1 MILENR
7 SDNPRYFLETFGCQM
22 NISDS
27 ERIAELL
34 EKKGYIRTNEVYE
47 ADLILVN
54 MCSIRK
60 SAVHR
65 VHGLVQKII
74 QLRKIKPELKSIL
87 TGCFLD
93 HPEQKSFLKT
103 FNIVCKID
111 ELFGANAHY
120 LLSKPK
126 NLSSF
131 QAYVPIM
138 TGCNNFCTY
147 CVVPYTR
154 GREYSRPAQE
164 IIKEIKSLIQRGF
177 KEIWLLG
184 QNVNSYQDLSN
195 DPAIDFASLLS
206 KINNLHGDFWLYFTS
221 SHPKDFSDRVIE
233 VMAKSKKIAPYLN
246 LPVQSGDKYILGKMN
261 RSYVPDDYM
270 NEIKKVRDAFRQYRI
285 GLESKIAIS
294 TDIIVGFPGE
304 NKWRFLK
311 TAYLMRKIGFDMAY
325 ISRYSPRPFT
335 MAESLRDNVSNKKKV
350 QREKILNNILKK
362 TALKNNQ
369 FYINNIL
376 PVLIVEM
383 HKSGKYLIGRSRAHK
398 KVKIKSNHRNLIGR
412 IISVRVINAY
422 SWGLFGDIWS
432 EGLVSTSEQA
442 PLTPLP
448 PIGRSLRSPSR
459 CPLSRLIRQK

>member
-7 SDNPRYFLETFGCQM
+7 SDNPLYFLETFGCQM

-27 ERIAELL
+27 ERIAGLL
-34 EKKGYIRTNEVYE
+34 EKKGYIHTSEIWK

-60 SAVHR
+60 SAVYR
-65 VHGLVQKII
+65 VHGLVQMII
-74 QLRKIKPELKSIL
+74 KLKKNKPELKSIL
-87 TGCFLD
+87 TGCFLN

-103 FNIVCKID
+103 FDIVCKID
-111 ELFGANAHY
+111 ELFEANAHY

-126 NLSSF
+126 NLSPF

-164 IIKEIKSLIQRGF
+164 IIEEIKSLIQRGF

-195 DPAIDFASLLS
+195 DFVIDFALLLS

-221 SHPKDFSDRVIE
+221 SHPKDFSDRVIK

-246 LPVQSGDKYILGKMN
+246 LPVQSGDKHILNKMN
-261 RSYVPDDYM
+261 RSYTPNDYM
-270 NEIKKVRDAFRQYRI
+270 EKIKKVRDAFQQHRI

-311 TAYLMRKIGFDMAY
+311 TGYLMKKIGFDMAY

-335 MAESLRDNVSNKKKV
+335 VAGSLHDNVSNKEKGR
-350 QREKILNNILKK
+350 REKILNNILKK

-369 FYINNIL
+369 FYINSIL
-376 PVLIVEM
+376 PVLIIEM
-383 HKSGKYLIGRSRAHK
+383 HKSEKYLIGRSRAHK
-398 KVKIKSNHRNLIGR
+398 KVKVKSNHRDLIGQ
-412 IISVRVINAY
+412 IVNVHIINAHP
-422 SWGLFGDIWS
+422 WGLFGDIWS
-432 EGLVSTSEQA
+432 KGLVSTSEQA
-442 PLTPLP
+442 PFTHSS
-448 PIGRSLRSPSR
+448 IGRLSRSPSG
-459 CPLSRLIRQK
+459 CPLSRLLRQR